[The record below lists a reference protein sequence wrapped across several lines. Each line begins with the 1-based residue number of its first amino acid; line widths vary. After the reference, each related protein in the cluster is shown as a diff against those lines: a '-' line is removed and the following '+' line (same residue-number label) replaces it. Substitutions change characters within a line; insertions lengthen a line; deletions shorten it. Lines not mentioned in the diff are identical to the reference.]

1 MRRLV
6 FICTLSFVVLCGLA
20 ARTAAQEKGQE
31 LTEEELR
38 KAVEGLKAVR
48 GLEGLKAL
56 GELKGVYGIEGLEAL
71 EGFKALEAFGELDL
85 SSLDVAEEYL
95 DILEQCRD
103 MIEDYEAY
111 LEEVDEESR
120 KDHEVPVDRIRRRL
134 DDNTYTSDPQKL
146 ISDLTEAINDIK
158 EIEKIHKARE
168 NSNNPRCCRVIR
180 NLRRE
185 MVIMVDLVEDYND
198 QHVETVLSREEVK
211 EYMAEAIQ
219 AYVEA
224 LRAREEVRRGEEEAE
239 KNTYVVVPPAPRV
252 PAPPSPPI
260 IFPEWSQYKKGT
272 RDEVGLIRRFEDS
285 LRVSSSSPVYISNSA
300 GGIQVTG
307 WDEDY
312 IAAALGVEVA
322 SDTRT
327 KEKEFVD
334 QTRLAMSTGRNA
346 HRVEAK
352 FPELTDP
359 ETKII
364 RCLLLV
370 NLPSSLHVETDNSF
384 GDVLVS
390 ELTGGVIV
398 TSRHSSVSLDEIK
411 GTVEV
416 NNTMGKI
423 SIVDVKG
430 QVTARTSYSPIV
442 LTGCDGSIEVEN
454 AYSEISLTDT
464 RGPARVKNSGKVSV
478 RDHQGEL
485 TINNTY
491 GRVQVYDVDGEVTVS
506 NAYQPIEVASINGRV
521 DLENLFSQI
530 VISDVSG
537 GVEARNSHG
546 QIQAEDLR
554 GPVVLDNKNGSV
566 TLMVDRPMRGESS
579 VTNSHGTVNL
589 IVHGDT
595 DLKILASVIDGQ
607 ITSPITFQADK
618 RGNTTEAEWTLGK
631 GSDLLRI
638 IGNSS
643 NLIVRDY

>member
-1 MRRLV
+1 MRQLV

-20 ARTAAQEKGQE
+20 VRTAAQEKQQE

-38 KAVEGLKAVR
+38 EAVDSLKALR

-71 EGFKALEAFGELDL
+71 EAFSELDL
-85 SSLDVAEEYL
+85 STLDVAEEYL

-111 LEEVDEESR
+111 LEQVDEEAR
-120 KDHEVPVDRIRRRL
+120 KDHEVPVDQIRRRL

-146 ISDLTEAINDIK
+146 IADLTEAINDIK
-158 EIEKIHKARE
+158 EIENLHKARE

-198 QHVETVLSREEVK
+198 QHVATVLRREEVK
-211 EYMAEAIQ
+211 EYMTEAIQ

-224 LRAREEVRRGEEEAE
+224 FRAREEIRRGVAEAE
-239 KNTYVVVPPAPRV
+239 KNTYVIVPPAPRV
-252 PAPPSPPI
+252 PAPPSPPM

-272 RDEVGLIRRFEDS
+272 RDEVGLVRRFEDS

-307 WDEDY
+307 WNENY

-322 SDTRT
+322 SDTRA

-334 QTRLAMSTGRNA
+334 QTRLAMNAGRNDY
-346 HRVEAK
+346 RVEAK

-370 NLPSSLHVETDNSF
+370 NLPSNLHVETDNSF

-390 ELTGGVIV
+390 ELSSRVVV
-398 TSRHSSVSLDEIK
+398 TSRHSSVALEDIE
-411 GTVEV
+411 GAVEV
-416 NNTMGKI
+416 SNTMGKI
-423 SIVDVKG
+423 SIIDVKG
-430 QVTARTSYSPIV
+430 RVTARTSYSPIV

-454 AYSEISLTDT
+454 AYSEVSLTDT
-464 RGPARVKNSGKVSV
+464 RGAARVKNSGKISV
-478 RDHQGEL
+478 RDHQGKL

-491 GRVQVYDVDGEVTVS
+491 GQVHLYDIDGDVTAS

-530 VISDVSG
+530 MISDVSG
-537 GVEARNSHG
+537 SVEARNSHG
-546 QIQAEDLR
+546 QIKAEDLR
-554 GPVVLDNKNGSV
+554 GPVILDNKNGSV
-566 TLMVDRPMRGESS
+566 TLMVGGPLRGESS

-589 IVHGDT
+589 IVHDDS
-595 DLKILASVIDGQ
+595 DLKILASVIDGR
-607 ITSPITFQADK
+607 ITSPITFQSEK

-638 IGNSS
+638 IGHSS